1 MKPEV
6 LADAGAVARAAVDLI
21 REVAG
26 HSLAMRGV
34 FRLVLAGGST
44 PGRAYEMLADTV
56 TDWNGWQFYLGD
68 ERCLPVDHPERNSVM
83 LRQTLFD
90 QVAVTEEQMHMIPA
104 ELGAEM
110 GAAAYEKE
118 VRPALPFD
126 LVLLGLGE
134 DGHTA
139 SLFPGHEHPEDRLA
153 VPVHHAPKPP
163 PDRISLNYGA
173 LCSAGTV
180 LFLVSGAGKHHAL
193 DRWQRQGDIPA
204 ARIQGRERTL
214 LLADEAAMHG

>member
-1 MKPEV
+1 MTPEV
-6 LADAGAVARAAVDLI
+6 LADAGAVAGAAVDHI
-21 REVAG
+21 REAAAR
-26 HSLAMRGV
+26 SLAARGV

-44 PGRAYEMLADTV
+44 PGRAYAMLAHTV
-56 TDWNGWQFYLGD
+56 TDWTGWRFYLGD
-68 ERCLPVDHPERNSVM
+68 ERCLPPDHPGRNSLM

-90 QVAVTEEQMHMIPA
+90 QVAVTEDQLHMIPA
-104 ELGAEM
+104 ERGAEA
-110 GAAAYEKE
+110 GAAAYEE
-118 VRPALPFD
+118 AIRPALPFD

-139 SLFPGHEHPEDRLA
+139 SLFPGHEHPRDRLV

-163 PDRISLNYGA
+163 PERISLNYGA
-173 LCSAGTV
+173 LCSADTV
-180 LFLVSGAGKHHAL
+180 LFLVSGAGKHQAL

-214 LLADEAAMHG
+214 VLADEVALHG

>member
-1 MKPEV
+1 MMPEV
-6 LADAGAVARAAVDLI
+6 LADAGAVARAAVDHI
-21 REVAG
+21 REAAG
-26 HSLAMRGV
+26 RSLAARGV

-56 TDWNGWQFYLGD
+56 ADWSGWQFYLGD
-68 ERCLPVDHPERNSVM
+68 ERCLPPDHPERNSLM
-83 LRQTLFD
+83 LRRALFD
-90 QVAVTEEQMHMIPA
+90 RVAVQKEQLHMIPA
-104 ELGAEM
+104 ELGAEA
-110 GAAAYEKE
+110 GAAAYEEE

-139 SLFPGHEHPEDRLA
+139 SLFPGHEHPQDRLV

-173 LCSAGTV
+173 LCSAETV
-180 LFLVSGAGKHHAL
+180 LFLVSGAGKHQAL
-193 DRWQRQGDIPA
+193 DRWQGKEDIPA
-204 ARIQGRERTL
+204 ARIQGREQTL
-214 LLADEAAMHG
+214 VLADEAAMHG